1 MAFPEEFTFRSEIV
15 HEARITVTGMR
26 DAYHDELD
34 NLTVRLVEMT
44 RLVRSAMSR
53 ATTALLDADLHL
65 SESVIS
71 QDEEVNR
78 LYAEVETSIY
88 ELMATQQPVAVDLRT
103 VITALRMA
111 ADLERMGDLAE
122 HIAKIARMRHPESA
136 IPAEL
141 RDTIV
146 EMDQVAER
154 LITKTGTC
162 IATRDVELSK
172 ELEADDDAMDMLHR
186 RLFRVL
192 LSPKWDHGIEAAID
206 ITLAGRYYERYAD
219 HAVRVAR
226 DVVYLVT
233 GSRDGEE

>member
-1 MAFPEEFTFRSEIV
+1 
-15 HEARITVTGMR
+15 MR
-26 DAYHDELD
+26 DAYHEELD
-34 NLTVRLVEMT
+34 TLTDRLVEMT

-53 ATTALLDADLHL
+53 ATTSLLDSDLHL
-65 SESVIS
+65 AESVIS

-88 ELMATQQPVAVDLRT
+88 EVMATQQPVAIDLRT
-103 VITALRMA
+103 VISALRMA

-122 HIAKIARMRHPESA
+122 HIAKIARLRHPESA
-136 IPAEL
+136 IPASL
-141 RDTIV
+141 RDIIL
-146 EMDQVAER
+146 EMGQIAER

-172 ELEADDDAMDMLHR
+172 ELEADDDAMDKLHR
-186 RLFRVL
+186 RLFRIL
-192 LSPKWDHGIEAAID
+192 LSPDWKYGVEAAID

-219 HAVRVAR
+219 HAVRVAH

-233 GSRDGEE
+233 GSRQDN